1 MMNTLKS
8 KIFLSLLVL
17 YSISFAQS
25 EIDKLIEEVYTGNI
39 QNATD
44 VLPQLKKKYPENPSL
59 LFLDAML
66 DEDQNR
72 AIKKYKQIYN
82 LHEDSKYA
90 DDAVM
95 KIAEFYYTN
104 GSYVKSSEWVKKINL
119 YYSQSQHI
127 DRSLNLYIRTL
138 ILTGKE
144 DTAKMFMDTFNKKY
158 PNIELDKQ
166 PKLDSKEIVM
176 DEKEKLKDDKSK
188 PKEKSKILKAVEDI
202 KNTIIAPKHD
212 KRDHFSI
219 QVGAYGDYGNASK
232 VRDELIEL
240 GFNIRID
247 IIHLSTKNKD
257 LYAVREGY
265 FRSKEYAK
273 NRQKKIKS
281 RSGYSSMIVDIN
293 KY

>member
-8 KIFLSLLVL
+8 KILLSLLLL
-17 YSISFAQS
+17 YSIAFAQS
-25 EIDKLIEEVYTGNI
+25 EIDKLVEEVYTGNI
-39 QNATD
+39 QNAID

-72 AIKKYKQIYN
+72 AIKKYKQVYN
-82 LHEDSKYA
+82 LHENSKYA

-95 KIAEFYYTN
+95 KIAEFYYVN

-144 DTAKMFMDTFNKKY
+144 DTAKMFMNTFNKKY
-158 PNIELDKQ
+158 PNIELDNQ
-166 PKLDSKEIVM
+166 EKLDSKEIVI
-176 DEKEKLKDDKSK
+176 DEKEKSKNDKSK

-202 KNTIIAPKHD
+202 KNTIIEPKHD

-219 QVGAYGDYGNASK
+219 QIGAYGDYGNASK
-232 VRDELIEL
+232 VRDELSSL
-240 GFNIRID
+240 GFNCRID
-247 IIHLSTKNKD
+247 VIHLSTKNKD

-281 RSGYSSMIVDIN
+281 RSGHSSIIVDIN
-293 KY
+293 K

>member
-8 KIFLSLLVL
+8 KIFLLLLVL
-17 YSISFAQS
+17 HSISFAQS

-82 LHEDSKYA
+82 LHKDSKYA

-166 PKLDSKEIVM
+166 PKLDSKEIVI
-176 DEKEKLKDDKSK
+176 DKEEESKNNQSK

-240 GFNIRID
+240 GFNTRID

-273 NRQKKIKS
+273 NTQKKIKS
-281 RSGYSSMIVDIN
+281 RSGHTSIVIDIN